1 MLKNKTKISRDYIL
15 KIYKKYSNELLE
27 LSKKLRKR
35 YELINKKSRA
45 TFSDFEGEILYC
57 LIRDRKPRV
66 FYEISPDCGYSSIYI
81 TSAFK
86 KNNFGKILSF
96 EIEPYKF
103 AQKTENLIKD
113 NLYGFDYH
121 NHEIIIGDVI
131 KTYKGYENPDIVLI
145 DSCHEKWFAKWYLKE
160 LFPKVSDLIFLQ
172 DIVFFDRMEYS
183 GEAEETLKYLKNKN
197 YLSLGLIEKEKN
209 FRQINNLFP
218 KRRSFQSNSI
228 IYSHEKVEKIK
239 PEYSDI
245 TKNNFFD
252 LSITDSEVYQ
262 IENLIENEPA
272 RQNIHRTYLRLYQA
286 TKNKMYIE
294 KAISNAIFNFSA
306 SEKPFLETQLF
317 LFRYFHIVY
326 LLKTIIF
333 KPLKL
338 FRFINIVFT
347 SFMNKI
353 KRIKI

>member
-1 MLKNKTKISRDYIL
+1 MPKNKTKISRDYIL
-15 KIYKKYSNELLE
+15 KIYKKYSNELLK
-27 LSKKLRKR
+27 LTSKLRNR
-35 YELINKKSRA
+35 YEMINKKSRA

-57 LIRDRKPRV
+57 LIRDRKPKV

-103 AQKTENLIKD
+103 SQKTENLIKD

-131 KTYKGYENPDIVLI
+131 KTHKGRENPDIVLI

-197 YLSLGLIEKEKN
+197 YVSLGLLEKEQD
-209 FRQINNLFP
+209 FRQINNNFP

-228 IYSHEKVEKIK
+228 IYSNKKIEKIK
-239 PEYSDI
+239 PECIDI

-252 LSITDSEVYQ
+252 LCITDSEVYK

-272 RQNIHRTYLRLYQA
+272 RQNIHRTYLRLYLV

-294 KAISNAIFNFSA
+294 KAISNSIFNLSRT
-306 SEKPFLETQLF
+306 EKPFLETQLF
-317 LFRYFHIVY
+317 LCRYLQIIFLI
-326 LLKTIIF
+326 KTILF
-333 KPLKL
+333 KPFKFFKL
-338 FRFINIVFT
+338 INLVFI
-347 SFMNKI
+347 SI
-353 KRIKI
+353 KNRIRK

>member
-1 MLKNKTKISRDYIL
+1 MLKTKNKISRSYIF
-15 KIYKKYSNELLE
+15 KIYKKYSNELL
-27 LSKKLRKR
+27 LLTKKLRHR
-35 YELINKKSRA
+35 YEIINKKSRA

-57 LIRDRKPRV
+57 LIRDRKPKI

-81 TSAFK
+81 TSAFR
-86 KNNFGKILSF
+86 KNGLGKILSF

-103 AQKTENLIKD
+103 SQKTEELIK
-113 NLYGFDYH
+113 NNIEGFNYK
-121 NHEIIIGDVI
+121 NHDIIIGDVT
-131 KTYKGYENPDIVLI
+131 KTHKRYQNPDMVLI

-160 LFPKVSDLIFLQ
+160 LFPKTKDLIFLQ

-183 GEAEETLKYLKNKN
+183 GEAEETLKFLKKKN
-197 YLSLGLIEKEKN
+197 YLSLGLLEKEKN
-209 FRQINNLFP
+209 FRQINNSFP
-218 KRRSFQSNSI
+218 RRRSFQSSSV
-228 IYSHEKVEKIK
+228 IYSQKNIEKVKHK
-239 PEYSDI
+239 YNDI

-252 LSITDSEVYQ
+252 LSISDSEIYQ

-294 KAISNAIFNFSA
+294 KAISNAIFNFSG

-317 LFRYFHIVY
+317 LFRYLHIVY
-326 LLKTIIF
+326 LLKTIMF
-333 KPLKL
+333 KPLKF

>member
-1 MLKNKTKISRDYIL
+1 MLKKKTIISKDYIY
-15 KIYKKYSNELLE
+15 KIYQKYSNELLS
-27 LSKKLRKR
+27 LTKKIRNR
-35 YELINKKSRA
+35 YEIINKKYRA

-57 LIRDRKPRV
+57 LIRDRKPET

-86 KNNFGKILSF
+86 KNNFGKIFSF

-103 AQKTENLIKD
+103 SQKTENLIKD

-131 KTYKGYENPDIVLI
+131 KTHKAHKNPDIVLI

-160 LFPKVSDLIFLQ
+160 LFPRVSDLIFLQ
-172 DIVFFDRMEYS
+172 DIVFCDRMEYS

-197 YLSLGLIEKEKN
+197 YLSLGLLEKEKN
-209 FRQINNLFP
+209 FRQINNNFP

-228 IYSHEKVEKIK
+228 IYSHKRVEKIK
-239 PEYSDI
+239 PEYKDI

-252 LSITDSEVYQ
+252 LGITDSEVYQ

-272 RQNIHRTYLRLYQA
+272 RQNIHRTYLRLYLV

-294 KAISNAIFNFSA
+294 KAISNSIFNLSRT
-306 SEKPFLETQLF
+306 EKPFLETQLF
-317 LFRYFHIVY
+317 LCRYLQIIFLI
-326 LLKTIIF
+326 KTILF
-333 KPLKL
+333 KPLKFFKL
-338 FRFINIVFT
+338 INLVFI
-347 SFMNKI
+347 SI
-353 KRIKI
+353 KNRIRQ